1 MSNCQDY
8 TNLFINQFI
17 QTLAQLSAVIVSGS
31 LAVPAYSYY
40 LKSYTKSYTKP
51 FSVNVNDDENLD
63 EDENLDDTVLLNA
76 DGEDIVSETE
86 SDSNSDINETRE
98 IIDSETLIDH

>member
-17 QTLAQLSAVIVSGS
+17 QTLAQLSAVIISGS

-40 LKSYTKSYTKP
+40 VKSYTKP
-51 FSVNVNDDENLD
+51 LNVNVN
-63 EDENLDDTVLLNA
+63 EDLNDTVLLNA
-76 DGEDIVSETE
+76 DGEDTN
-86 SDSNSDINETRE
+86 SDSDSDSECDSDINESRE
-98 IIDSETLIDH
+98 IIDSETLIGH

>member
-51 FSVNVNDDENLD
+51 FNVDVNENLD

-76 DGEDIVSETE
+76 DGEDVVSE
-86 SDSNSDINETRE
+86 SDSDSDSDINETRE

>member
-40 LKSYTKSYTKP
+40 LKSYTKP
-51 FSVNVNDDENLD
+51 FNVNENLE